1 MKSKLL
7 PILLILLV
15 LLNGFLI
22 FMLIN
27 KPHENRPNHPQRNFL
42 TEQLNFS
49 ETQKEEFRMLDKT
62 HREIMMSL
70 DENIRHNKDVLFNS
84 FSSKGI
90 NIDSLTS
97 KIGLLESK
105 KEAELFSFFS
115 KVRRICTEKQKINFD
130 KIINE
135 ALKGGK
141 RNPPRRE
148 GDNHPPRGEIRMP
161 PPR

>member
-22 FMLIN
+22 FMLIG
-27 KPHENRPNHPQRNFL
+27 KPHENRPNQPQRNFL

-49 ETQKEEFRMLDKT
+49 ETQKEEFNTFDET
-62 HREIMMSL
+62 HRELMMSL
-70 DENIRHNKDVLFNS
+70 DKEIRENKDVLFNS
-84 FSSKGI
+84 FSNKKM
-90 NIDSLTS
+90 NIDSLTI
-97 KIGLLESK
+97 KTGLLEGEK
-105 KEAELFSFFS
+105 DAELFRFFS
-115 KVRRICTEKQKINFD
+115 KVRNICTEEQTVEFD
-130 KIINE
+130 KIINN

-141 RNPPRRE
+141 
-148 GDNHPPRGEIRMP
+148 GKPPRGERRMP